1 MHERCYT
8 TIAVIVFT
16 APHKLEIMNLL
27 KRLKKGFLVLPLTFL
42 LVIFASAAIAS
53 TPSPSLTETPAV
65 LLVIF
70 ASAATVEWLKFQV
83 PHQQQT
89 HFVEQDTAIWTPVLS
104 SYPGFQSKE
113 IWANP
118 DRPDELVIVTHWASR
133 EQWQA
138 IPRDVL
144 DRTTQQ
150 FNQAWVA
157 NILLNQSG
165 FA

>member
-1 MHERCYT
+1 
-8 TIAVIVFT
+8 
-16 APHKLEIMNLL
+16 MNLL
-27 KRLKKGFLVLPLTFL
+27 KRLKKGFFVLPLTLL

-53 TPSPSLTETPAV
+53 THPLSSTETPA
-65 LLVIF
+65 
-70 ASAATVEWLKFQV
+70 VEWLKFQV
-83 PHQQQT
+83 PSQQQT
-89 HFVEQDTAIWTPVLS
+89 RFIEKDTAIWTPVLS

-144 DRTTQQ
+144 DRTAQQ
-150 FNQAWVA
+150 FNKAMG
-157 NILLNQSG
+157 SEYPPESMG
-165 FA
+165 FRLVWHSSQ

>member
-1 MHERCYT
+1 
-8 TIAVIVFT
+8 
-16 APHKLEIMNLL
+16 MNLF

-65 LLVIF
+65 
-70 ASAATVEWLKFQV
+70 EWLKFQV

-89 HFVEQDTAIWTPVLS
+89 RFVEQDEAIWTPVLS

-118 DRPDELVIVTHWASR
+118 ARPDELVIVTHWASR

-150 FNQAWVA
+150 FNQAMGSEYPPEAMGFRLVW
-157 NILLNQSG
+157 QSSQ
-165 FA
+165 